1 MYPPRQRT
9 LLALILAAHTASAW
23 ADEQSF
29 TIDERNTVPSFEVDH
44 LGFSTQRGH
53 FNQTSG
59 KVVMDEQ
66 KKTGK
71 VDIHIDAN
79 SIDTGIRQLDDV
91 LRKLDF
97 LNVARYPTLSFRS
110 SQFKFSSDQ
119 LSGVDG
125 TLTMLGVSRPVSL
138 KVTHYKCG
146 IDPAS
151 SKYICDVDAE
161 ASFKRSDFGMT
172 SFIPVVSDDV
182 KLKIKVRAARDA
194 LPAPSGQVD
203 SGARKSQAPSVQPAG
218 GVMNSAPFIAP
229 LPIGR

>member
-1 MYPPRQRT
+1 MYPTRQRT
-9 LLALILAAHTASAW
+9 LLALILAAQTANAW
-23 ADEQSF
+23 TAEQSF
-29 TIDERNTVPSFEVDH
+29 TVDETNTVPSFEVNH

-53 FNQTSG
+53 FKQTSG

-71 VDIHIDAN
+71 VDITIDAN
-79 SIDTGIRQLDDV
+79 SIDTGIGQLDDV

-110 SQFKFSSDQ
+110 SQFRFSSDQ

-146 IDPAS
+146 IDVAS

-161 ASFKRSDFGMT
+161 ASFKRSDFGMS

-182 KLKIKVRAARDA
+182 KLKIKVRAARDP
-194 LPAPSGQVD
+194 LPAASGQAD
-203 SGARKSQAPSVQPAG
+203 SGFAKSQPPRVPPPG
-218 GVMNSAPFIAP
+218 GPMNTAPFMAP
-229 LPIGR
+229 LPMGR